1 MPTSW
6 TDKLRNG
13 RRHQVKPV
21 PIDIAGMKAGQV
33 MLVPSPQLVDAFI
46 RRLPEGHAMT
56 LPELRQAMARRHR
69 AEVTCPI
76 TMGFHLRIV
85 AEAAWEMHNAGAK
98 PADLTPVWRVL
109 DDASPTLKKLPP
121 PAVAF
126 MRARRRAEGLPAR
139 PSGAL

>member
-13 RRHQVKPV
+13 RPHQVKRV

-33 MLVPSPQLVDAFI
+33 MLVPSPQLVDGFI
-46 RRLPEGHAMT
+46 RRLPKGRGMA
-56 LPELRQAMARRHR
+56 LPELRLAMARRHR

-76 TMGFHLRIV
+76 TMGFQLRIV

-98 PADLTPVWRVL
+98 PADLAPVWRVL
-109 DDASPTLKKLPP
+109 DDASPTLKKLSR
-121 PAVAF
+121 PAIAF
-126 MRARRRAEGLPAR
+126 MRECRRREGLPAR
-139 PSGAL
+139 PPDAL